1 MPRHAIGMALDG
13 AGEDQTLAT
22 CWDADRMAIGRVGIV
37 VDSDYL
43 FTDFAREL
51 VDLNQELEGF

>member
-1 MPRHAIGMALDG
+1 MPGNK
-13 AGEDQTLAT
+13 AGEDSTLAT
-22 CWDADRMAIGRVGIV
+22 CWDADRMDIGRVGID

-51 VDLNQELEGF
+51 VDLNHELDGF